1 MLPLTALDPVNP
13 QAQLASFGLLR
24 ILAEAGHPA
33 RLAWRDGRHA
43 ELHGVA
49 WETVAAAVSGILKP
63 NRAELNW
70 ADTVKKFPRYRE
82 LMADDGNHLWLQA
95 FWREAAGGKTDETK
109 LDMTAGGQKL
119 FATVQAIVRHL
130 RDQPVVPLLAQTLR
144 EPWDYADRVAGLGFD
159 PGAVRSGA
167 SVTGGKP
174 PTSAPQATMAL
185 AGLLAFEAWP
195 LLPARWLDGDR
206 DEIVW
211 ALPERP
217 TGFGNLRQM
226 LLAAPGL
233 NDAELAAQGWSRW
246 GCGIGRN
253 GKFGYLYPAARTPSA
268 GGNRDGS
275 RAANPLKAEDSKFA
289 KALYIV

>member
-13 QAQLASFGLLR
+13 QAQFASFGLLR
-24 ILAEAGHPA
+24 ILAEAGHPS

-43 ELHGVA
+43 ELHGVD
-49 WETVAAAVSGILKP
+49 WETVAGAVSGILEAD
-63 NRAELNW
+63 RAELNW
-70 ADTVKKFPRYRE
+70 ADTVKKFTRYRE
-82 LMADDGNHLWLQA
+82 LMDSPGNHPWLAA
-95 FWREAAGGKTDETK
+95 FWLEAAAGKTVETK
-109 LDMTAGGQKL
+109 LDLTAGAQKL
-119 FATVQAIVRHL
+119 FATVQAIIRHL
-130 RDQPVVPLLAQTLR
+130 RDQPVEPLLKRNLI

-217 TGFGNLRQM
+217 TGYGNLRQM

-253 GKFGYLYPAARTPSA
+253 GKFGYLYPAARTTSD
-268 GGNRDGS
+268 GGNPGDS
-275 RAANPLKAEDSKFA
+275 RARKAVKTKEEYSDNK
-289 KALYIV
+289 LYIV